1 MQSYFKGWKAKI
13 QAAKIMHFTFGF
25 TIPGKRQWKKKRKP
39 QIVFVREELWD
50 EPSVV
55 RDFWQTLL
63 ETIFYIIKVWE
74 SCSYKIFLDKYVS
87 DFQKPASKRLS
98 TKYDSSLLVL
108 L

>member
-13 QAAKIMHFTFGF
+13 QAAKIIHFTFGF
-25 TIPGKRQWKKKRKP
+25 TTLGKRQWKKKRKG
-39 QIVFVREELWD
+39 QIVFVQKELWD

-55 RDFWQTLL
+55 RDFWETLL
-63 ETIFYIIKVWE
+63 ETIFYIFKVWQ
-74 SCSYKIFLDKYVS
+74 SCSYKIFLDKYIS
-87 DFQKPASKRLS
+87 DSQKSASKSLL